1 MTISRRAFFR
11 RIALYVSPLCFVPHL
26 VGYLLTAEKYRSPE
40 WFIAIIC
47 VVPIMFFSASLI
59 GVSSSKRLGWFG
71 LLMLLLSFSVWLLSI
86 ALGLFTI
93 LVSDDPG
100 WFH

>member
-11 RIALYVSPLCFVPHL
+11 KMALYISPLCVVPYF
-26 VGYLLTAEKYRSPE
+26 VGYLLTAEKYRIQE
-40 WFIAIIC
+40 WLIAIVC
-47 VVPIMFFSASLI
+47 VVPIMFFSASLLC
-59 GVSSSKRLGWFG
+59 VSSSKRLGWLG